1 MICRMTMLLL
11 LALILV
17 TAPAKAD
24 TIAFIDGGDSV
35 SLTGLGPRETASCT
49 SSPEFCTVT
58 ISPPV
63 GTGLLTGL
71 LISFT
76 GSLLIGEPPPDFLNQ
91 RVSDII
97 TVVPRFD
104 INSLPIDI
112 VITFT
117 SDDNAPG
124 GLRSCFNGLRNDC
137 LTEDGQLQTVT
148 TIRYIRGGTVLATT
162 DTIQFCSDVE
172 GARSTCS
179 TAGNSIPAPATL
191 LLLGSGLAGLA
202 GITWRWP
209 RRK

>member
-1 MICRMTMLLL
+1 MLLL

-17 TAPAKAD
+17 TAPAAPAKAD

-172 GARSTCS
+172 GASSTCS
-179 TAGNSIPAPATL
+179 AGGNSIPEPASL
-191 LLLGSGLAGLA
+191 LLLGTGLAGLA
-202 GITWRWP
+202 SVTWRH